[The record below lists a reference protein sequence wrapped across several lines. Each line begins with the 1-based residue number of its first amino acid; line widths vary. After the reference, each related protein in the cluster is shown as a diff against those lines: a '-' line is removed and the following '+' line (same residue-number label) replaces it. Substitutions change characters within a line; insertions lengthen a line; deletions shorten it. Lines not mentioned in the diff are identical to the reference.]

1 MRQLAGGSALSPF
14 RLEKIQA
21 AINAAGV
28 RARLL
33 DARYLY
39 FLKDDEGLSEA
50 QRSGLRTLLN
60 ADEASGESEHSDV
73 TWYCVPRLGTIS
85 PWSSKATEIAHLCG
99 LTAVARIERGIVYR
113 WHLDQPLTD
122 AEKTWI
128 KSLIHDRMVETVL
141 DDLSQTEQ
149 LFEEVPPRSLTE
161 VDVLQEGTRALVR
174 ADAELGLALEA
185 DEIEYLVSAYQ
196 ELGRNPTDVELMM
209 FAQAN
214 SEHCRHKI
222 FRADWWIA
230 NEPQSHSLFD
240 MIRNTYQVTE
250 GRAVLSAYHDNAA
263 VIEGFA
269 GAYLAPLGES
279 GQYTFSEGDLPIL
292 MKVETHN
299 HPTAIAPFPGAATG
313 AGGEIRDEAAVGRG
327 ARTKAGLTGFSV
339 SNLLLDDELEPW
351 EQETSKPDRIAS
363 AQEIM
368 IAGPIGSAAF
378 NNEFGRPNLAGYF
391 RVFDMAHG
399 GLRWGYH
406 KPIMLAGGMGNIRKE
421 WVDKGEMRAGDA
433 LIVLGGPAMLIG
445 LGGGAASSKASGSGD
460 AGLDF
465 ASVQRGNPE
474 MERRCQEVIDRC
486 WQMQDNNP
494 IVFIHDVGAGGLSNA
509 LPELVKDGG
518 WGGHFNLD
526 AIPSAD
532 KAMSPLEIWCNEAQE
547 RFVLAV
553 RQADVA
559 RFLAI
564 CERERCPA
572 TVVGVATAEPQLTV
586 DHAAS
591 HQPPVDVPLSL
602 IFGKPPQMQKRV
614 PGLESGEISNPAL
627 TKTLESLTHAVLR
640 HPTVA
645 SKRFLISIGDRT
657 VGGLTVQDQMVG
669 PRQVPCSN
677 LAVTAAGFEGYQ
689 GEAMAM
695 GERTPLAVLDAP
707 SSGRMALAESLTNL
721 VSAQIGALDRVKLS
735 ANWMAASGF
744 GSEDEKL
751 YATVKAVG
759 MDMAPALGICIPVG
773 KDSMSMKT
781 VWQDNGSSETVVS
794 PVSLIVSA
802 FAPVLDVRQ
811 VLTPELNAAGHTLLL
826 IELNESQC
834 RLGGSIAQQ
843 VSGALGGACPD
854 VQDYDGL
861 SALWNWLQ
869 DKAVRQRILAL
880 HDRSDGGLIATL
892 SEMMFAGGLGVNLQ
906 VPDAEAL
913 LAFLL
918 NEELGIVIEV
928 EADEAEAFQRE
939 GQARHLKVTP
949 LGEVSSEAKLVV
961 RHQGAVVLDEEA
973 ASLRRSWSSVGH
985 QIARRRDHPEAAASE
1000 YALESAE
1007 ALPSLVLDVRPALT
1021 QLKSRRSANKPRPR
1035 VAILREQG
1043 VNSQSE
1049 MAAAFTLAGFDAFDV
1064 HMSDLISGRKSLSD
1078 VQMLAACG
1086 GFSYGDVLGAGT
1098 GWAQSILM
1106 NEAVKSEFQRFFNQ
1120 NNTLTLGVCNGCQ
1133 MLSQL
1138 RTLIPGAESWP
1149 TFLRNTSEQFE
1160 ARFSQVKVLDSNS
1173 LVLQELA
1180 GSLLPI
1186 VVSHGEGRV
1195 APSLA
1200 DVAALADQKLAALA
1214 YVDEQ
1219 GDPTMT
1225 YPTNPNGSPGGL
1237 TAVTS
1242 TDGRALAMMPHPE
1255 RAFRSV
1261 QWSWRPPELSDY
1273 SPWFSLFL
1281 SAAKLFD

>member
-21 AINAAGV
+21 AIHAAGV
-28 RARLL
+28 KARLL
-33 DARYLY
+33 DAHYLY
-39 FLKDDEGLSEA
+39 FLKHDEGLSEV
-50 QRSGLRTLLN
+50 QRAGLRTLLN

-99 LTAVARIERGIVYR
+99 LTDVARIERGIVYR
-113 WHLDQPLTD
+113 WQLDHPLTD

-128 KSLIHDRMVETVL
+128 KGLIHDRMVETVL
-141 DDLSQTEQ
+141 DDLGQTDQ
-149 LFEEVPPRSLTE
+149 IFEEVPPRVLTE

-185 DEIEYLVSAYQ
+185 DEIDYLVSAYQ

-222 FRADWWIA
+222 FRADWWID
-230 NEPQSHSLFD
+230 NEPQPHSLFD

-250 GRAVLSAYHDNAA
+250 GHAVLSAYHDNAA
-263 VIEGFA
+263 VIEGFS

-279 GQYTFSEGDLPIL
+279 GQYTFSEGELPIL

-339 SNLLLDDELEPW
+339 SNLLFGNEPESW
-351 EQETSKPDRIAS
+351 EQETSRPDRIAS
-363 AQEIM
+363 AQDIM

-391 RVFDMAHG
+391 RVFDMVHE

-486 WQMQDNNP
+486 WQMRDDNP

-518 WGGHFNLD
+518 WGGHFDLD

-553 RQADVA
+553 RQEDVA

-572 TVVGVATAEPQLTV
+572 TVVGVATTQPQLTV

-591 HQPPVDVPLSL
+591 EQSPVDVPLSL
-602 IFGKPPQMQKRV
+602 IFGKPPQMHKRV
-614 PGLESGEISNPAL
+614 PGLKSREASNPLL
-627 TKTLESLTHAVLR
+627 TETLESLTHAVLR

-657 VGGLTVQDQMVG
+657 VGGLTVQDQMIG

-677 LAVTAAGFEGYQ
+677 LAVTAAGFQGYQ

-707 SSGRMALAESLTNL
+707 SSGRMAVAESLTNL
-721 VSAQIGALDRVKLS
+721 VSAQIGGLDRVKLS

-759 MDMAPALGICIPVG
+759 MDMAPALGVCIPVG

-781 VWQDNGSSETVVS
+781 VWQEEGSRGTVVS

-802 FAPVLDVRQ
+802 FAPVLDVRH
-811 VLTPELNAAGHTLLL
+811 VLTPELKAAGHALLL

-843 VSGALGGACPD
+843 VSGALGGVCPD

-861 SALWNWLQ
+861 RALWDWLQ
-869 DKAVRQRILAL
+869 DQPVRQRIHAL
-880 HDRSDGGLIATL
+880 HDRSDGGLIASL

-906 VPDAEAL
+906 VPDAEAP

-939 GQARHLKVTP
+939 GRERHLKVTP
-949 LGEVSSEAKLVV
+949 LGEVSSKAKLVV
-961 RHQGAVVLDEEA
+961 KHQGAVVLDEEA
-973 ASLRRSWSSVGH
+973 ASLRHSWSSVGY

-1007 ALPSLVLDVRPALT
+1007 ALPSLTLDVRPALT
-1021 QLKSRRSANKPRPR
+1021 QLKPKRFANKVRPR

-1064 HMSDLISGRKSLSD
+1064 HMSDLISGRKSLGD
-1078 VQMLAACG
+1078 FQMLAACG

-1106 NEAVKSEFQRFFNQ
+1106 NEAVKAEFQRFFNQ
-1120 NNTLTLGVCNGCQ
+1120 KNTLTLGVCNGCQ

-1138 RTLIPGAESWP
+1138 RALIPGAESWP
-1149 TFLRNTSEQFE
+1149 SFLRNTSEQFE
-1160 ARFSQVKVLDSNS
+1160 ARFSQVKVLESNS

-1186 VVSHGEGRV
+1186 VVSHGEGRLV
-1195 APSLA
+1195 PNLA
-1200 DVAALADQKLAALA
+1200 DVTTLADQKLAALVYA
-1214 YVDEQ
+1214 DEH
-1219 GDPTMT
+1219 GVPSMT
-1225 YPTNPNGSPGGL
+1225 YPINPNGSPGGL

-1261 QWSWRPPELSDY
+1261 QWSWKPPGLSDY